1 MVIKFKD
8 VKICQQK
15 IMQKLKKT
23 IENNGLFGFFR
34 EVKSEVKRIT
44 WPSKDETK
52 KAFIAVMVF
61 TLMYTILVGGLDSI
75 FENLFKIIL
84 KLK

>member
-1 MVIKFKD
+1 MS
-8 VKICQQK
+8 VKNNAK
-15 IMQKLKKT
+15 IEKT
-23 IENNGLFGFFR
+23 IKSNGFFDFFR

-52 KAFIAVMVF
+52 KAFIAVIVF
-61 TLMYTILVGGLDSI
+61 TLMYTILVGVLDSI
-75 FENLFKIIL
+75 FVSLFEMIL

>member
-1 MVIKFKD
+1 MS
-8 VKICQQK
+8 VKNNAK
-15 IMQKLKKT
+15 IEKT
-23 IENNGLFGFFR
+23 IKSNGFFDFFR

-52 KAFIAVMVF
+52 KAFVAVVIF
-61 TLMYTILVGGLDSI
+61 TLIYTILVGGLDSI

-84 KLK
+84 NLK